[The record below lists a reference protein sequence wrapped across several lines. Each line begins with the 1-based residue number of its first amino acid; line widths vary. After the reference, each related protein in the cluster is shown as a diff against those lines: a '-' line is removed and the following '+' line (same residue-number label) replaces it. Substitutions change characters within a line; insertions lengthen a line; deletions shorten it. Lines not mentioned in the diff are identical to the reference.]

1 MRCEWSNEGYC
12 EVYGSSDEQKN
23 KEINWPCAGSE
34 EEMLD
39 CGQIKETNK

>member
-12 EVYGSSDEQKN
+12 EVYGSSEEQKN
-23 KEINWPCAGSE
+23 KETQWECNGTE

-39 CGQIKETNK
+39 CGQIREAIK